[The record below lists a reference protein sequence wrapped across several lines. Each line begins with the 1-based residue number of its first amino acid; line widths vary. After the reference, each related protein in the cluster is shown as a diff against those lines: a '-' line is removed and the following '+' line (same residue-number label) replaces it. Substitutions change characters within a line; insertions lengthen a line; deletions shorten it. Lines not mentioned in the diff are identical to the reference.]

1 MRQRASTKTQR
12 KLRQHQLRDPYA
24 LTDDVYSDAPTFRIG
39 GIVTAI
45 GALQLAAVVALS
57 GLVFGSALL
66 FCMLL
71 LTVLGLVLLHHS
83 NASGPTRMGL
93 KKTLSK
99 LMVLRRGAL
108 DYSLTLSIAR
118 SQPCQEKR
126 EMQIA
131 VVPSSPTPQ
140 KVVATMALTQTES
153 SKAQQSRRISPLA
166 GDAPLV
172 TLDHV
177 DMKPLPTINSL
188 LSGHDEELVMEKP
201 RAKSEPKQVLRSQS
215 LLFQPK
221 PKVQEKMTVVKEMSV
236 VPKTLSTPK
245 APKAQKKMQP
255 KPQQVQVAPKMQLAV
270 KEPELPTVSA
280 KSEPK
285 LMKLK
290 PESTPVQTVP
300 APPVAVLVEA
310 CVPEVV
316 VSAPRAAPSM
326 PVLFPEQKPI
336 VELARGEPTMERE
349 LVTTRN
355 VLLYLKPE
363 GIETIVMTKEQ
374 ELEQELKQA
383 WAEEQEQEDI
393 AFSMES
399 FPPLSPP
406 MSPMLPPVS
415 RVNTVEPNFLLDIVL
430 EPISKPEKKVLSL
443 KELTPRRVHNADL
456 RGMLDELDLMGV
468 ELAAAMASCTRLLN
482 GEKERHDT
490 HMTTVHRYM
499 HF

>member
-24 LTDDVYSDAPTFRIG
+24 LTDDVYSDVPTFRIG
-39 GIVTAI
+39 GFVTAM

-66 FCMLL
+66 FCILL
-71 LTVLGLVLLHHS
+71 LTVLGLALLHHS
-83 NASGPTRMGL
+83 DASGPTRMSL
-93 KKTLSK
+93 KQTLGK

-108 DYSLTLSIAR
+108 DYSLTLSIAQ

-188 LSGHDEELVMEKP
+188 LSGHDEELLMEKP

-215 LLFQPK
+215 LLFHPK
-221 PKVQEKMTVVKEMSV
+221 PKVQEKMTVVKEMPV

-255 KPQQVQVAPKMQLAV
+255 KLQQVQVAPKVMQAQVAPKMQLAV
-270 KEPELPTVSA
+270 KEPELPAVSA

-290 PESTPVQTVP
+290 LESTPVQTVP
-300 APPVAVLVEA
+300 VPPVAVLVEA

-316 VSAPRAAPSM
+316 VSAPRAASSM

-363 GIETIVMTKEQ
+363 EIETIVMTKEQ
-374 ELEQELKQA
+374 ELEQELEQA

-456 RGMLDELDLMGV
+456 RGMLDELDI
-468 ELAAAMASCTRLLN
+468 MAP
-482 GEKERHDT
+482 
-490 HMTTVHRYM
+490 
-499 HF
+499 